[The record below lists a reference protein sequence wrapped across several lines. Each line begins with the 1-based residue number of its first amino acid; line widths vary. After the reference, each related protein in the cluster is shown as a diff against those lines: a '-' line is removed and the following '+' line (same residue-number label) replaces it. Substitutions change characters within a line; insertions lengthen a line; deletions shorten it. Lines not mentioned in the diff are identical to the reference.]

1 MNRIWKCNEKE
12 ENPSVTYG
20 IFNIN
25 FKLLINAV
33 TQINLQYARGVKME
47 WFKTNGILDEHIL
60 RGIAKYGISRTEK
73 VATLVYLAGG
83 TVFILLK
90 VHVLAVFYFIVGL
103 FLVLYQ
109 MVLFKRITIHDNLKN
124 MQLVNGVSAF
134 QYITWFDEEGIALIN
149 LTNHAEGKILYRHF
163 IKVIETEDIL
173 AVQTKK
179 WFVPVFKD
187 QLGPGEVEE
196 LFAFLK
202 SRNRKI
208 KIRRLK
214 STAGSKRK

>member
-1 MNRIWKCNEKE
+1 
-12 ENPSVTYG
+12 
-20 IFNIN
+20 
-25 FKLLINAV
+25 
-33 TQINLQYARGVKME
+33 ME

-124 MQLVNGVSAF
+124 MQLVMVCRPSSISPGSMRKALLLLTLPTMRKGK
-134 QYITWFDEEGIALIN
+134 YCIGIL
-149 LTNHAEGKILYRHF
+149 
-163 IKVIETEDIL
+163 
-173 AVQTKK
+173 
-179 WFVPVFKD
+179 
-187 QLGPGEVEE
+187 
-196 LFAFLK
+196 
-202 SRNRKI
+202 
-208 KIRRLK
+208 
-214 STAGSKRK
+214 

>member
-33 TQINLQYARGVKME
+33 TQIKLQYARGIKME

-109 MVLFKRITIHDNLKN
+109 MV
-124 MQLVNGVSAF
+124 
-134 QYITWFDEEGIALIN
+134 
-149 LTNHAEGKILYRHF
+149 F
-163 IKVIETEDIL
+163 I
-173 AVQTKK
+173 
-179 WFVPVFKD
+179 
-187 QLGPGEVEE
+187 
-196 LFAFLK
+196 
-202 SRNRKI
+202 
-208 KIRRLK
+208 
-214 STAGSKRK
+214 